1 MHPKASV
8 WRRLHKSRDPLD
20 RVLGYLDF
28 RKGLLKEEV
37 AEFSRRAG
45 TIVQEV
51 YGAHAEIREVCDA
64 SISGHVAP
72 LEADI
77 AEAMK
82 LYGVP
87 EKWSAQSLALYA
99 QAVLEGSFILA
110 KAKGR
115 PEVAATSIDHLRR
128 YIELLFKPA
137 EH

>member
-8 WRRLHKSRDPLD
+8 WRRSHNSRDPLD

-28 RKGLLKEEV
+28 CKGLLEGEV
-37 AEFSRRAG
+37 AEFSCLAG
-45 TIVQEV
+45 TTVQGG
-51 YGAHAEIREVCDA
+51 YGTHAEIGEACDA

-82 LYGVP
+82 LYGVRA
-87 EKWSAQSLALYA
+87 KWSAQSLALYT
-99 QAVLEGSFILA
+99 QAVLQGSFILA
-110 KAKGR
+110 KAKGG

>member
-8 WRRLHKSRDPLD
+8 WRRPHRSRDPLD

-28 RKGLLKEEV
+28 CKELLEGEA
-37 AEFSRRAG
+37 AEFSWLSG
-45 TIVQEV
+45 TMVQDV
-51 YGAHAEIREVCDA
+51 YGTHAEMREACDA

-77 AEAMK
+77 AEAMR
-82 LYGVP
+82 LYGVRGT
-87 EKWSAQSLALYA
+87 WSAQSLALYT
-99 QAVLEGSFILA
+99 QAALQGSFILA
-110 KAKGR
+110 KTKGE
-115 PEVAATSIDHLRR
+115 PEAAAASIDHLRR